1 MNLLKKHIQ
10 PVAAG
15 ALLPSPAACGADAA
29 QDSGKEAVRFT
40 VDLSVGEDGTVSLPG
55 IQASLAVNS
64 PHVQLTV
71 TDVPSEDYRP
81 PASAPWRGSAVRT
94 IPAAAS
100 SHLRSQRHDG
110 MTPYGKGPAR
120 RSAPGRSFAK
130 GKEEKGLRKY
140 QTENSRS
147 EYVGKGQQS
156 EAVRASSWSAAARA
170 SAMPGIRMSWQ

>member
-15 ALLPSPAACGADAA
+15 ALLPSPAACGEDAA

-71 TDVPSEDYRP
+71 TDVPSEDY
-81 PASAPWRGSAVRT
+81 
-94 IPAAAS
+94 AAS
-100 SHLRSQRHDG
+100 CHLSDG
-110 MTPYGKGPAR
+110 G
-120 RSAPGRSFAK
+120 
-130 GKEEKGLRKY
+130 E
-140 QTENSRS
+140 
-147 EYVGKGQQS
+147 
-156 EAVRASSWSAAARA
+156 SAAAILPTD
-170 SAMPGIRMSWQ
+170 PGTCQRTVAGFGDENYTGSSQFTFTIPEA

>member
-71 TDVPSEDYRP
+71 TDVPSEGYA
-81 PASAPWRGSAVRT
+81 ASCQRTVAGFGGENYTGSSQFTFT
-94 IPAAAS
+94 IP
-100 SHLRSQRHDG
+100 
-110 MTPYGKGPAR
+110 
-120 RSAPGRSFAK
+120 
-130 GKEEKGLRKY
+130 
-140 QTENSRS
+140 
-147 EYVGKGQQS
+147 
-156 EAVRASSWSAAARA
+156 EA
-170 SAMPGIRMSWQ
+170 